1 MMIKLL
7 LSYALL
13 TIFGIIVLFAALS
26 ARKKFQYRK
35 EVITGERPK
44 DQDSDEV
51 AKNKSKQQI
60 ELELLLINNN
70 PILKVLGIID
80 KNIKVKLLIMLL
92 LFGVYYLYSFTDETT
107 DSSSLLLG
115 FLTILIITI
124 VIPGVLIGS
133 ILKAKIKKI
142 MNDLAGFIDLVAVN
156 VQTGISIE
164 AALKQVATDF
174 KTLNPDLTYVMLRII
189 RKSEITGMSQALQ
202 DLSVSLPTTE
212 IRMFCTV
219 MQQSLN
225 FGSSIYHQ
233 LIQLSTDIREIQLL
247 AIEEKLG
254 TLSAKMSIPLILFI
268 MFPIIILTLAPGVM
282 KVFPHVF

>member
-13 TIFGIIVLFAALS
+13 TIFGIIILFTALS

-268 MFPIIILTLAPGVM
+268 MFPIIILILAPGVM
-282 KVFPHVF
+282 RVFPHVF